1 MYEERLGTDWEDIA
15 DEEAISRAYALG
27 VAASFG
33 YENREEFTRL
43 RDSLDS
49 SYDRSIIELAYQEGK
64 QEAAVVRSE
73 YEDDADDESVWDHLV
88 EGGVPPGPLDAREEE
103 APELS
108 PASGPIGATD
118 FPQAL
123 ERAGLLEGGADLGT
137 LGFPSVLG
145 RPGGREDDSS
155 EEE

>member
-1 MYEERLGTDWEDIA
+1 MYEERLGTDWDDIA

-73 YEDDADDESVWDHLV
+73 YDDHADDESVWDHLV
-88 EGGVPPGPLDAREEE
+88 EGGVPPGPLDARDDSATE
-103 APELS
+103 AS
-108 PASGPIGATD
+108 PAEQSLGATD
-118 FPQAL
+118 FPTAL
-123 ERAGLLEGGADLGT
+123 ERARLLEGGTDLGT
-137 LGFPSVLG
+137 LGFPSALG
-145 RPGGREDDSS
+145 RPNGPADDSS
-155 EEE
+155 EAE

>member
-43 RDSLDS
+43 RDSLDT

-73 YEDDADDESVWDHLV
+73 HEDDADDESVWDHLV
-88 EGGVPPGPLDAREEE
+88 EGGVPPGPLDARDDPATEV
-103 APELS
+103 S
-108 PASGPIGATD
+108 PAGQSIGATD
-118 FPQAL
+118 FPAAL
-123 ERAGLLEGGADLGT
+123 DRAGLLEGGEDLGS
-137 LGFPSVLG
+137 LGFPSALG
-145 RPGGREDDSS
+145 RPNGREDDSS
-155 EEE
+155 GER